1 MKYLINFLIFVCL
14 ISCSSGGG
22 NNKSGISRAKK
33 YYELTDH
40 SGKFTMIRE
49 TGKAKK
55 SNDLVVITT
64 ILPLEGNEKKPLE
77 KSITIS
83 TPGMLNKIPV
93 YRPRLS
99 NYFIWFEDSKEKYF
113 TKMSVNITTRSIDI
127 SMKSPEEKWNGN
139 RSIPFPAGSGV
150 FCFFNQIIECVKRT
164 NFFQEAIK
172 QGDGNMN
179 FHVIWDG
186 YPYVQEQL
194 LGIPDR
200 IFEPVTM
207 VYEKNEKK
215 NFYQFTLKVA
225 GQAIFYFLDKDFNMV
240 KKFWTTQGVSII
252 KKTD

>member
-1 MKYLINFLIFVCL
+1 MNYLKNIIMLSLL

-22 NNKSGISRAKK
+22 NSKSEISRTKK

-40 SGKFTMIRE
+40 SGKFTMVRE
-49 TGKAKK
+49 TGKSKK
-55 SNDLVVITT
+55 SNDLVAITT
-64 ILPLEGNEKKPLE
+64 IFPLEGDEKKPLE

-93 YRPRLS
+93 YRPRIS
-99 NYFIWFEDSKEKYF
+99 NYFIWFDDSKEKYF
-113 TKMSVNITTRSIDI
+113 TKMSVNVATRSIDI
-127 SMKSPEEKWNGN
+127 SMKSPEEKWNGK
-139 RSIPFPAGSGV
+139 RSIPFPEGSGV
-150 FCFFNQIIECVKRT
+150 FCFFNQVVECVKRT
-164 NFFQEAIK
+164 NFFKEAIK

-179 FHVIWDG
+179 FHIIWDG

-200 IFEPVTM
+200 IFEPVSM

-215 NFYQFTLKVA
+215 NLYQFTLKVA
-225 GQAIFYFLDKDFNMV
+225 GQAIIYFLDNDYNLV

-252 KKTD
+252 KKVD